1 MRIIVMMR
9 HHSAMN
15 RRSLQ
20 AGPWVAAGLVLAVL
34 LGPVMAA
41 RAQGVVKCV
50 DGDGN
55 VTYQDSNCTGGQ
67 AGRPVTLPKAE
78 SRDEASLWEGAAK
91 EARVTVGMP
100 KRWVL
105 RARGTPVEIRPATA
119 RDNATEIWRYAPRDG
134 VTLLVGFA
142 GSNVAWLRDDAAG
155 RDKAPAGATATPSA
169 TPGTPAAP
177 AITVADGSTRGA
189 QNRRFV
195 IAGRYCEHVFAEI
208 GTADRQE
215 ALQGTNAGIRYFYE
229 PQSGDPKMRT
239 AFSCIGG
246 KVADVDRTMV
256 P

>member
-1 MRIIVMMR
+1 MNMWSRPAGIGVAVGL
-9 HHSAMN
+9 AM
-15 RRSLQ
+15 
-20 AGPWVAAGLVLAVL
+20 AVL
-34 LGPVMAA
+34 LRSAVPAM
-41 RAQGVVKCV
+41 AQGVVKCV

-55 VTYQDSNCTGGQ
+55 VTYQNSNCTGGQ

-78 SRDEASLWEGAAK
+78 SRDEAGLWEAAAK
-91 EARVTVGMP
+91 DARVVVGMP

-105 RARGTPVEIRPATA
+105 RARGTPVEIRPAAA
-119 RDNATEIWRYAPRDG
+119 RDGATEVWRYAPRDG

-142 GSNVAWLRDDAAG
+142 GPNVAWMRDDAVRRESASV
-155 RDKAPAGATATPSA
+155 APAGA
-169 TPGTPAAP
+169 PAGAP
-177 AITVADGSTRGA
+177 ANAVADGSTRGA

-215 ALQGTNAGIRYFYE
+215 ALPGPNAGTRHIYE
-229 PQSGDPKMRT
+229 PQSGEPTMRT

-256 P
+256 Q

>member
-1 MRIIVMMR
+1 M
-9 HHSAMN
+9 
-15 RRSLQ
+15 L
-20 AGPWVAAGLVLAVL
+20 AARLAVAML
-34 LGPVMAA
+34 LGLAVPAA
-41 RAQGVVKCV
+41 SQGVVKCV

-78 SRDEASLWEGAAK
+78 SRDEASLWEAAANN
-91 EARVTVGMP
+91 ARVVVGMP

-105 RARGTPVEIRPATA
+105 RARGTPVEIRAGTA
-119 RDNATEIWRYAPRDG
+119 RDNATEVWRYAPREG
-134 VTLLVGFA
+134 STLMVGFA
-142 GSNVAWLRDDAAG
+142 GSNVAWLRDDGAG
-155 RDKAPAGATATPSA
+155 RDGATASASSGAATSAPAGAVTDAS
-169 TPGTPAAP
+169 
-177 AITVADGSTRGA
+177 IRGA

-208 GTADRQE
+208 GNADRQE
-215 ALQGTNAGIRYFYE
+215 TLQGANAGTRYFYE
-229 PQSGDPKMRT
+229 PQSGDPRMRT

>member
-1 MRIIVMMR
+1 M
-9 HHSAMN
+9 
-15 RRSLQ
+15 
-20 AGPWVAAGLVLAVL
+20 AVL
-34 LGPVMAA
+34 LGLAVPAA
-41 RAQGVVKCV
+41 AQGVVKCV

-55 VTYQDSNCTGGQ
+55 VTYQNSNCTGGQ

-78 SRDEASLWEGAAK
+78 SRDEASLWEAAAK
-91 EARVTVGMP
+91 ETRVTVGMP

-105 RARGTPVEIRPATA
+105 RARGTPVEIRPVTV
-119 RDNATEIWRYAPRDG
+119 RENATEIWRYAPRDG

-142 GSNVAWLRDDAAG
+142 GSNVAWLRDDAPA
-155 RDKAPAGATATPSA
+155 RDKAPASA
-169 TPGTPAAP
+169 TPNAPAAQ
-177 AITVADGSTRGA
+177 ATTVADGSTRGA

-195 IAGRYCEHVFAEI
+195 IAGRYCEHVIAEI
-208 GTADRQE
+208 GTADRQD